1 MIMEKKQYIQK
12 PVKEIRY
19 FRELAMYYHPEDTPE
34 IAVRKLRKSIK
45 EYKELLNELKK
56 INYRE
61 RIQGITPLQRNTII
75 KYLGEEDTT
84 DIPSA

>member
-12 PVKEIRY
+12 PVNEIRY

-34 IAVRKLRKSIK
+34 IAVRKLRKYIN
-45 EYKELLNELKK
+45 EFEELLNELKK
-56 INYRE
+56 LNYRE

-75 KYLGEEDTT
+75 KYLGENDETG
-84 DIPSA
+84 IPSA